1 MATELMSY
9 EEFKEEWLK
18 EVSEGSPSTVELGNR
33 FSRKILGN
41 WLDFNG
47 ATEDIVFCDGT
58 GDGGVDIAFLLMGD
72 ITEDG
77 NSEGN
82 IWYLVQSKHGSA
94 FAGSSTILIEGQK
107 VIETLQ
113 GKRENLSSLGFEVA
127 NRMRNFIKDAGPND
141 KLKLIYATHD
151 PLNEEEKRAA
161 EDVRTIGRTHLGDLF
176 DIDAISIQTIYNRLV
191 EMQSNVSRT
200 IIDLK
205 ASLVLSSDDLW
216 VGSVT
221 LLDLFD
227 FLKSYKRSKGDLDQ
241 LYEKNVRKYL
251 GGGRIVNRGIS
262 QTLKSN
268 PEKFGLF
275 NNGITIVAEE
285 VKKEDEVYKVQE
297 PFIVNGCQTTKTIWQ
312 ILMEK
317 LDSGASHLSAETEH
331 WKERL
336 KKGVVIIKLVK
347 VGSQGESQ
355 LTDITRF
362 TNSQNSVSRQDF
374 IALEGS
380 FRTLAGL
387 FAGTYSMYLEI
398 HRGGWESQKML
409 QKHSLM
415 APKYIDHVNAFD
427 MLKVYGAAWM
437 SEPGIAFGKNPPFA
451 PGGSIFKRIMDSQ
464 SFGIEEIFACY
475 LLQKVANKIKFGRNA
490 DKPSR
495 GQTRYLFYYIITDL
509 IKDILINNSKPYGL
523 KDITLSVIRIFEN
536 ESIESEGLI
545 SIAINVIDNYLAD
558 GNPDSLF
565 TEPEYQRTKD
575 LNYFLKWE
583 KLGKGRE
590 YTPKFEQLLFA
601 HKFLM
606 GQSLAGQL
614 SVRSQILNLLGNKVF
629 TLN

>member
-251 GGGRIVNRGIS
+251 GGGRIVNRG
-262 QTLKSN
+262 
-268 PEKFGLF
+268 
-275 NNGITIVAEE
+275 
-285 VKKEDEVYKVQE
+285 
-297 PFIVNGCQTTKTIWQ
+297 
-312 ILMEK
+312 
-317 LDSGASHLSAETEH
+317 
-331 WKERL
+331 
-336 KKGVVIIKLVK
+336 
-347 VGSQGESQ
+347 
-355 LTDITRF
+355 
-362 TNSQNSVSRQDF
+362 
-374 IALEGS
+374 
-380 FRTLAGL
+380 
-387 FAGTYSMYLEI
+387 
-398 HRGGWESQKML
+398 
-409 QKHSLM
+409 
-415 APKYIDHVNAFD
+415 
-427 MLKVYGAAWM
+427 
-437 SEPGIAFGKNPPFA
+437 
-451 PGGSIFKRIMDSQ
+451 
-464 SFGIEEIFACY
+464 
-475 LLQKVANKIKFGRNA
+475 
-490 DKPSR
+490 
-495 GQTRYLFYYIITDL
+495 
-509 IKDILINNSKPYGL
+509 
-523 KDITLSVIRIFEN
+523 
-536 ESIESEGLI
+536 
-545 SIAINVIDNYLAD
+545 
-558 GNPDSLF
+558 
-565 TEPEYQRTKD
+565 
-575 LNYFLKWE
+575 FLK
-583 KLGKGRE
+583 
-590 YTPKFEQLLFA
+590 
-601 HKFLM
+601 H
-606 GQSLAGQL
+606 
-614 SVRSQILNLLGNKVF
+614 
-629 TLN
+629 